1 LVFLF
6 NIISK
11 LIQLYMLLIF
21 VFVLMSWFPGA
32 YQTKLGQWL
41 AKICMP
47 YLKVFQF
54 IPPIFG
60 LDFSPIIAILVL
72 EMAQYGIQYLFIIL
86 GSL

>member
-1 LVFLF
+1 MIFLF
-6 NIISK
+6 SILSR

-41 AKICMP
+41 AKICVP
-47 YLKVFQF
+47 YLKIFQF

-60 LDFSPIIAILVL
+60 LDFSPILAIVVL
-72 EMAQYGIQYLFIIL
+72 EMAQYGVAALSSFFY
-86 GSL
+86 